1 MNVLLY
7 LRRLDLY
14 SGAGQ
19 LVRMQATGL
28 LKAGAKVRIRCQHGA
43 VKFFIGTGLPVR
55 PVSKAGARALNKAR
69 DHIIVDNGMQLS
81 RANVSF
87 VHSLVT
93 EASVYLQRDDLDREI
108 EREAAYFGDLSVDTT
123 IVANSN
129 LVKKALVE
137 HFGLNAQRIVVHYPG
152 FQSKKF
158 ASKRVAELR
167 QRAREALQI
176 DADTPVVG
184 FITSGDFHLRGLDLF
199 LASANRIAAAR
210 PEVHFLVVGSR
221 RLPAWAVTHPLIA
234 SGRLAYRPKNR
245 RPELWMAAL
254 DIFLYAARFEAFG
267 MVISEAQALGIPVVT
282 SRRVG
287 AAECLPKEYARWLL
301 DVPDSAEL
309 AAKTLALLGDEQAC
323 QSLARAGLKSVRDF
337 DQQHYM
343 DATVAT
349 ISAQNRRLK

>member
-28 LKAGAKVRIRCQHGA
+28 LKAGAKVRIRCQRGA
-43 VKFFIGTGLPVR
+43 VQFFIGTGLPVR

-167 QRAREALQI
+167 QRARETLQI
-176 DADTPVVG
+176 GADTPVVE
-184 FITSGDFHLRGLDLF
+184 S
-199 LASANRIAAAR
+199 
-210 PEVHFLVVGSR
+210 
-221 RLPAWAVTHPLIA
+221 
-234 SGRLAYRPKNR
+234 NR
-245 RPELWMAAL
+245 RCAAGGS
-254 DIFLYAARFEAFG
+254 FPGGRFATSAR
-267 MVISEAQALGIPVVT
+267 LGRDSSVDRERSACLSPQEPPSGTVDG
-282 SRRVG
+282 G
-287 AAECLPKEYARWLL
+287 ARHL
-301 DVPDSAEL
+301 
-309 AAKTLALLGDEQAC
+309 
-323 QSLARAGLKSVRDF
+323 SLCRTIRSVRDGDF
-337 DQQHYM
+337 RGTGFGNPGRNI
-343 DATVAT
+343 APC
-349 ISAQNRRLK
+349 RRSGMPA

>member
-7 LRRLDLY
+7 LRRLDLH

-28 LKAGAKVRIRCQHGA
+28 MKAGAGVRIRCRHGA
-43 VKFFIGTGLPVR
+43 IKFFLGTGLPVR
-55 PVSKAGARALNKAR
+55 PVSKAGVRALNDVR

-81 RANVSF
+81 RADVSF
-87 VHSLVT
+87 VHSLMT
-93 EASVYLQRDDLDREI
+93 EAIVYLQRDDLDGEVD
-108 EREAAYFGDLSVDTT
+108 REAAYFGELSVDTT

-129 LVKKALVE
+129 LVKAALVK
-137 HFGLNAQRIVVHYPG
+137 HYGLTAQRIVVHHPG
-152 FQSKKF
+152 FRS
-158 ASKRVAELR
+158 RVFESQRAAELR
-167 QRAREALQI
+167 ERAREALRI
-176 DADTPVVG
+176 SVSTPVVG
-184 FITSGDFHLRGLDLF
+184 FVTSGDFHMRGMDLF
-199 LASANRIAAAR
+199 LASAEQIAAAR
-210 PEVHFLVVGSR
+210 PEVRFLVVGSR
-221 RLPAWAVTHPLIA
+221 RLPAWAATHPLVA

-287 AAECLPKEYARWLL
+287 AAECLPEEYARWLL
-301 DVPDSAEL
+301 DAPDSAEL
-309 AAKTLALLGDEQAC
+309 AAKTLALLGDERARVDLAQA
-323 QSLARAGLKSVRDF
+323 GIDSVRNF
-337 DQQHYM
+337 AQPHYM

-349 ISAQNRRLK
+349 ILAQNRRVR